1 MLSFSIKTESKN
13 LPAEETAEM
22 LETDIS
28 VIQQIYDI
36 KAANPQYG
44 EIEIFEAIQQAK
56 TKELGV
62 M

>member
-1 MLSFSIKTESKN
+1 MNIGRTKKN
-13 LPAEETAEM
+13 LQIYLM
-22 LETDIS
+22 H

-44 EIEIFEAIQQAK
+44 GIEIFEAIQKA
-56 TKELGV
+56 KELEV